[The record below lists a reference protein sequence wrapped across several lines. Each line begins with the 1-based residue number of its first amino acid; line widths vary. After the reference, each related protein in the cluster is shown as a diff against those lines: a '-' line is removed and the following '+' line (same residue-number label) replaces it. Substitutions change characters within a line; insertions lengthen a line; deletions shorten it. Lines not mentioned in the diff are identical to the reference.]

1 MEVPFS
7 ESYSIQTCLLVD
19 KFVLREVHLPVSLL
33 SHVSI
38 IAPVPSIDTVLF
50 YSQQYI
56 NLATGSDV
64 NENTIYITEQTLSN
78 FL

>member
-33 SHVSI
+33 SHVRI